1 MTCFQL
7 YVTADPDQQLQK
19 NLAKRNRSIGHIRSR
34 FKIRSFFYNKQFD
47 EFDTFRS
54 WRLILFHGIE
64 QKIIEK
70 DFFKPMSIS
79 CPKKLSRVREGR
91 QSRSDGE
98 LDGCTDGLTDY
109 ASILAIRHITF
120 RQMR

>member
-79 CPKKLSRVREGR
+79 CPKKNCPEFVKAGSPVAMGSSTGARM
-91 QSRSDGE
+91 D
-98 LDGCTDGLTDY
+98 
-109 ASILAIRHITF
+109 
-120 RQMR
+120 